1 MTASS
6 KAWKK
11 SNWQKCP
18 IHASQVMIAAK
29 PLTTEWNVFDFN
41 DIHESLS
48 RKLSDE
54 DIGVIL
60 VCIDAV
66 HTIKVFKLKGL
77 FNIVGY
83 GLEPLCGSRIIEHI
97 DLRIVNDA
105 LDELGEYSLL
115 TLLSEKT
122 VAPILDRH
130 H

>member
-1 MTASS
+1 
-6 KAWKK
+6 
-11 SNWQKCP
+11 
-18 IHASQVMIAAK
+18 MIAAK

-83 GLEPLCGSRIIEHI
+83 GLVPLCGSRIIEHI
-97 DLRIVNDA
+97 LI
-105 LDELGEYSLL
+105 
-115 TLLSEKT
+115 
-122 VAPILDRH
+122 
-130 H
+130 